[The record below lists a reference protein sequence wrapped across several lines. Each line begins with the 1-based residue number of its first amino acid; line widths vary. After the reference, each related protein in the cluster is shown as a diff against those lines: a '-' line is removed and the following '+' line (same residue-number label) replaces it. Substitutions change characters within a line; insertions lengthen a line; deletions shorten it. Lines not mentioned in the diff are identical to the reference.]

1 MTQSSDVQ
9 GNINKIIIVKVK
21 FIMTFTVIYDDFSLY
36 ASDLKCLYKSRYF
49 GEEVVKGMNNGY
61 SGLFIPEDYSQFIDS
76 TLYKLNDVYLR
87 SMSKYEK

>member
-1 MTQSSDVQ
+1 MGFQGVKNETPEISDYLLN
-9 GNINKIIIVKVK
+9 GEYI
-21 FIMTFTVIYDDFSLY
+21 IYDDFSLY